1 MSTIQTTTKYNN
13 TTDFP
18 VLGTEMPQKKS
29 NYNAS
34 KGNKLSIDQLGFNSH
49 IDDLRNERRSYG
61 GRHRHDDGRTKA
73 YEQLQDK
80 EAMAERLTK
89 TRLCW
94 SVQKGVVCP
103 HGDGKC
109 KFAHTHEELSLAPCL
124 FGMRCRFV
132 RWSDETGEY
141 TNTGSKTCGYQ
152 HPEETRANCMC
163 RTGLDQIVLK
173 VAKKRSKVMKT
184 PTKLVPSQVTT
195 NAPRKSAWSRPY
207 KITPTK
213 YDADDD
219 EREVVKDEED
229 ELLDLLEK
237 TIDDIDDIEEDDEEL
252 LELLEKTIDEVVKDA
267 DHELL
272 EKTIVDIEEEYKDEV
287 VNCQIDDSDSEW
299 EDEDDIEATF
309 SVPKDLAVDALIA
322 AMEEGK
328 KRITI
333 CIV

>member
-18 VLGTEMPQKKS
+18 VLGTQKKLNNS
-29 NYNAS
+29 NPT
-34 KGNKLSIDQLGFNSH
+34 KGTKLSLDQLGFNSH
-49 IDDLRNERRSYG
+49 IDDLRNERGSYG

-141 TNTGSKTCGYQ
+141 SNSGSKTCGYQ

-195 NAPRKSAWSRPY
+195 NAPRKSAWSRPH

-219 EREVVKDEED
+219 EREVVKDE
-229 ELLDLLEK
+229 
-237 TIDDIDDIEEDDEEL
+237 
-252 LELLEKTIDEVVKDA
+252 VVKDESN
-267 DHELL
+267 HELA

-287 VNCQIDDSDSEW
+287 ISDQLLDS
-299 EDEDDIEATF
+299 DEDDDLDEDLDEDNEDDEATF

-328 KRITI
+328 TRITI